1 MKVHLRFKGKS
12 ESLDGDR
19 FGITG
24 GTSDQTIR
32 SLLSEIYSLPSE
44 SLRDMVIDRNPDGVV
59 VRPPA
64 VFG

>member
-1 MKVHLRFKGKS
+1 VRLHLRFKGKS
-12 ESLDGDR
+12 ESLDGEK

-24 GTSDQTIR
+24 KTSDNTIR
-32 SLLSEIYSLPSE
+32 SLLSEIYSIPSE
-44 SLRDMVIDRNPDGVV
+44 ALKDMVIDRNPDGVV